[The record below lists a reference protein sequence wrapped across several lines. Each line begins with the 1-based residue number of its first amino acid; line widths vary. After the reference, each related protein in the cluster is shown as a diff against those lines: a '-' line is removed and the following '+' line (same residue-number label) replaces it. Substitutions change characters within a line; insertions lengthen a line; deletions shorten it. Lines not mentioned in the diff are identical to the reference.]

1 MIMKILVNLQ
11 YYKLFILRIPDDSKK
26 YGDLVFQENF
36 EIQTE
41 FALFLRYVYLIL
53 KFFVRDFIFQKTKHY

>member
-1 MIMKILVNLQ
+1 MIMKILVNLH

-41 FALFLRYVYLIL
+41 FA
-53 KFFVRDFIFQKTKHY
+53 